1 MVLSS
6 LRFSV
11 SCRRID
17 FSFGSA
23 AALDVLD
30 AGRMAALDA
39 TEAGRLLATLDALD
53 AVSQS
58 SISI

>member
-1 MVLSS
+1 

-23 AALDVLD
+23 AALDALD

-39 TEAGRLLATLDALD
+39 TEVGRLLATLDALD